1 MTDIINF
8 ILGKY
13 NYIIAIIL
21 MLIGLYTTIV
31 NGNLFK
37 KVVGLNIL
45 STSIILF
52 YISISKVKDG
62 SAPIYA
68 ENVIRYDNPLP
79 HVLMLTAIV
88 VGVAVTAVALSI
100 IIKIKE
106 FYGTVEEDEIVNYE
120 QKSIKDIEENE
131 F

>member
-1 MTDIINF
+1 MIDFII
-8 ILGKY
+8 GKY
-13 NYIIAIIL
+13 NYIIVIVL
-21 MLIGLYTTIV
+21 MLMGLYTTII

-37 KVVGLNIL
+37 KVVGLNVL

-88 VGVAVTAVALSI
+88 VGVSVTAVALSI

-106 FYGTVEEDEIVNYE
+106 NYGTVEEDEIVAIE
-120 QKSIKDIEENE
+120 QRSEGDIGNEN
-131 F
+131 